1 MIRFAILDDFS
12 DSARAVAPWR
22 RLEGKARVDF
32 FTDHVRGEALVERL
46 QPHEAVMMI
55 RERTPMPRAL
65 IERLPKLKLIITA
78 GVRNRAIDH
87 AACRERGI
95 VVCGTGTGQDPTV
108 ELAWGLILSLARG
121 IPAEDRALR
130 AGRWQD
136 GLGFGIRGKTLGILG
151 LGKLGAGVAKV
162 GQAFGMNVIA
172 WSQNL
177 KAEHAA
183 SLGARRVEKDE
194 LFAASDVLSI
204 HVILSERTRGLV
216 GARELSLMKPRA
228 ILANTSRAAIVDTAA
243 LVAALQ
249 AGRLAGAGL
258 DVFDEEPLPPDA
270 AILKAPNT
278 VLTPHLGYVTRES
291 YQVYFNDAL
300 EDLEAWLAG
309 APIRLVEG

>member
-1 MIRFAILDDFS
+1 MIRFAILDDYARNARALAPWERLAGKVQMDVFS
-12 DSARAVAPWR
+12 D
-22 RLEGKARVDF
+22 
-32 FTDHVRGEALVERL
+32 TVRGEALAARL
-46 QPHEAVMMI
+46 APYDGLMMI

-65 IERLPKLKLIITA
+65 IERLPKLKLLVTA
-78 GVRNRAIDH
+78 GMRNRAIDH

-95 VVCGTGTGQDPTV
+95 VVCGTGSGQDPTV
-108 ELAWGLILSLARG
+108 ELAWGLILALARG

-136 GLGFGIRGKTLGILG
+136 GLGFGIRGKTLGVLG
-151 LGKLGAGVAKV
+151 LGKLGRGVAKV
-162 GQAFGMNVIA
+162 GQAFGMQVVA

-177 KAEHAA
+177 QAA
-183 SLGARRVEKDE
+183 DAAALGVRRVEKDE
-194 LFAASDVLSI
+194 LFSGADVLSI

-216 GARELSLMKPRA
+216 GARELALMKPGA
-228 ILANTSRAAIVDTAA
+228 ILVNTSRAAIVDTAA
-243 LVAALQ
+243 LVSALQ
-249 AGRLAGAGL
+249 AGRLAGAGV

-270 AILKAPNT
+270 PILKAPNT

-309 APIRLVEG
+309 APVRLVQE

>member
-12 DSARAVAPWR
+12 DSARALAPWQ

-32 FTDHVRGEALVERL
+32 FTDHVRGEALVGRL
-46 QPHEAVMMI
+46 QPYEAVMMI
-55 RERTPMPRAL
+55 RERTPMPRPL

-78 GVRNRAIDH
+78 GMRNRAIDH

-95 VVCGTGTGQDPTV
+95 TVCGTGSGQDPTV

-194 LFAASDVLSI
+194 LFAGSDVLSI

-216 GARELSLMKPRA
+216 GARELSLMKPGA
-228 ILANTSRAAIVDTAA
+228 ILANTSRAAVVDTAA

-249 AGRLAGAGL
+249 TGRLAGAGV

-270 AILKAPNT
+270 PILKAPHT

-300 EDLEAWLAG
+300 EDLEAWMAG
-309 APIRLVEG
+309 APVRPVDG

>member
-1 MIRFAILDDFS
+1 MIRFAILDDYARNARALAPWERLAGKVQVDIFS
-12 DSARAVAPWR
+12 D
-22 RLEGKARVDF
+22 
-32 FTDHVRGEALVERL
+32 TVRGEALAARL
-46 QPHEAVMMI
+46 APYDGLMMI

-65 IERLPKLKLIITA
+65 IERLPKLKLLVTA
-78 GVRNRAIDH
+78 GMRNRAIDH

-95 VVCGTGTGQDPTV
+95 VVCGTGSGQDPTV
-108 ELAWGLILSLARG
+108 ELAWGLILALARG

-136 GLGFGIRGKTLGILG
+136 GLGFGIRGKTLGVLG
-151 LGKLGAGVAKV
+151 LGKLGRGVAKV
-162 GQAFGMNVIA
+162 GQAFGMQVVA

-177 KAEHAA
+177 QAA
-183 SLGARRVEKDE
+183 DAAALGVRRVEKDE
-194 LFAASDVLSI
+194 LFSGADVLSI

-216 GARELSLMKPRA
+216 GARELALMKPGA
-228 ILANTSRAAIVDTAA
+228 ILVNTSRAAIVDTAA
-243 LVAALQ
+243 LVSALQ
-249 AGRLAGAGL
+249 AGRLAGAGV

-270 AILKAPNT
+270 PILKAPNT

-309 APIRLVEG
+309 APVRLVQE